1 MNSKIAP
8 IFSIG
13 DNLRQITEP
22 RGSSTIAVI
31 GNAGFST
38 GGNLRVL
45 RGNRFSL
52 SSPADVTSRR
62 KGINRLEYR
71 VLESGF
77 RK

>member
-45 RGNRFSL
+45 RGNRFQFVV
-52 SSPADVTSRR
+52 ASRCNFTAER
-62 KGINRLEYR
+62 NQPTGVPRAGIWIP
-71 VLESGF
+71 
-77 RK
+77 